1 MVSVSIHL
9 STRHR
14 WENVRSDDEDVAQDH
29 RSINGND
36 DIAMVIFTII
46 WSLLITVSGYDD
58 DKGRP

>member
-14 WENVRSDDEDVAQDH
+14 WENVRSDDEDVAQDY

-36 DIAMVIFTII
+36 DYCNDM

-58 DKGRP
+58 DKGGPY